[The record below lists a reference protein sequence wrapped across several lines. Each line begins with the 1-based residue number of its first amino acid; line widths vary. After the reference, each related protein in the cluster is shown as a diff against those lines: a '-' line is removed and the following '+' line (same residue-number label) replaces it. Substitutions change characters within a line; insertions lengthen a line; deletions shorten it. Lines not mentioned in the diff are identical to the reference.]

1 MNFATVLTENLIVL
15 MIVEV
20 VDLGLL
26 ASSDRVRPYI
36 NDAEF
41 PSCRASQPSDNASRD
56 HRIATSNDRA
66 PTKSK
71 VSATG
76 AHSDGP
82 LLLGLAVT
90 SLVGLAFRHSD
101 TLTYRLRMHAPADA
115 SRRLR
120 SARWWQPATTYLN
133 VLRAVCQR

>member
-1 MNFATVLTENLIVL
+1 MTGRKGYVVDHIVPVLTENLIVL

-20 VDLGLL
+20 EDLVLL
-26 ASSDRVRPYI
+26 ASSGRVRPYI

-41 PSCRASQPSDNASRD
+41 PSCRASRPSCNASRD
-56 HRIATSNDRA
+56 HRVATSSDCT

-90 SLVGLAFRHSD
+90 ILVGLAFRPNHGQ
-101 TLTYRLRMHAPADA
+101 A
-115 SRRLR
+115 
-120 SARWWQPATTYLN
+120 
-133 VLRAVCQR
+133 

>member
-1 MNFATVLTENLIVL
+1 MKQWQDAAFEAFLGIPDPRPPHLDGPSQHAEVPCPPMTISIVLTENLIVL

-26 ASSDRVRPYI
+26 ASSDRVRPDI

-41 PSCRASQPSDNASRD
+41 PSCRASRPSGNASRD
-56 HRIATSNDRA
+56 HRVATSTDRA

-76 AHSDGP
+76 AHSD
-82 LLLGLAVT
+82 
-90 SLVGLAFRHSD
+90 
-101 TLTYRLRMHAPADA
+101 
-115 SRRLR
+115 
-120 SARWWQPATTYLN
+120 
-133 VLRAVCQR
+133 